1 MHNKCNANVLQ
12 FQKLCVRI
20 RKKFER
26 TIKMKKKI
34 ITLALAVVMCLSVIT
49 SVTASEPLKR
59 VASKIPGTDRAYN
72 YVENVIVKIPGT
84 DVTFEL
90 ENVAETVGYN
100 YDYAGSLSEHHDF
113 PEYIFMFYDNRSKVT
128 VNQNGRWEE
137 VLADEMIGYA
147 SSFFVEQGEI
157 FCANNRAMVTAYS
170 TFIYNDNSCKIDE
183 DEKGFD
189 NAVNVPVAIVQF
201 WFVNDKYISSDM
213 YDNLYAYSMD
223 KYFDISEIAVFDE
236 IDEPLYSIID
246 GANSVVT
253 SNSLT
258 VRADGEFSKFTG
270 VKVDGKLVDSS
281 NYTASEDSTIIE
293 FKADY
298 LKTLD
303 AGKHTVSIV
312 FTDGEAVTN
321 FEIKNADTSNT
332 GNNTGSDNLVTDVEI
347 PNTDYDTSVGAAFV
361 AMTFS
366 GIALLGLKK
375 KSK

>member
-1 MHNKCNANVLQ
+1 
-12 FQKLCVRI
+12 
-20 RKKFER
+20 
-26 TIKMKKKI
+26 MKKKI